1 MHAKEPLVEN
11 AIVPTTFVSGL
22 ARIEDVGGGMLL
34 FTFYEYRKSTV
45 FADERRERV
54 VVARIAM
61 AASIV
66 PEAALAAEIAAN
78 GVLGAVGEI
87 VLARAR
93 H

>member
-1 MHAKEPLVEN
+1 MHATEPLVEN
-11 AIVPTTFVSGL
+11 SIIPTVFASGL

-34 FTFYEYRKSTV
+34 FTFYEFRKSTV

-61 AASIV
+61 AASVV

-78 GVLGAVGEI
+78 GILGAVGEI
-87 VLARAR
+87 VVARAK